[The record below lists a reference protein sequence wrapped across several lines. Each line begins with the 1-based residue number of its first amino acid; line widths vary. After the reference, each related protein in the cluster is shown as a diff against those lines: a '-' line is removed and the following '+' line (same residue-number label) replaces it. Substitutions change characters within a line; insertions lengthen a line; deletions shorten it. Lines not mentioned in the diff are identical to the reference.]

1 MNILDRINQLNNE
14 RDWTSYKLS
23 EYSGVPQ
30 STISGWYNKNMV
42 PSVATLEKL
51 CKAYGITMAQF
62 FLTSNERLDLTD
74 DQKRLLREWDV
85 LSPKDKE
92 RIFTILQWMQEPK

>member
-1 MNILDRINQLNNE
+1 
-14 RDWTSYKLS
+14 
-23 EYSGVPQ
+23 
-30 STISGWYNKNMV
+30 
-42 PSVATLEKL
+42 
-51 CKAYGITMAQF
+51 MAQF